1 MCNVEKAVDTL
12 ITAIQDTTE
21 YREYQEEKKQM
32 KLYPEIFEKLNEF
45 RQKNFILQQTM
56 EGIKLLEETEKLQ
69 NEYEEFHSDSRVHDF
84 LAKEL
89 AFCRMMQNINYKIT
103 ESIHFE

>member
-1 MCNVEKAVDTL
+1 MKKYLLVLLAVVMMIPSMVSAAEHKVVPTFKL
-12 ITAIQDTTE
+12 QKTT
-21 YREYQEEKKQM
+21 
-32 KLYPEIFEKLNEF
+32 
-45 RQKNFILQQTM
+45 QTM